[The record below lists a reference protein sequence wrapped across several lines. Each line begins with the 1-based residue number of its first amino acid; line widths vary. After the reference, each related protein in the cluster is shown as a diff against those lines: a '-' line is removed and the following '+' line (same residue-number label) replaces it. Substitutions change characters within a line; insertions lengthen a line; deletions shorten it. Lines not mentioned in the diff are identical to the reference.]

1 MRPTVSGAGCRT
13 ELSRLRPQL
22 SLKETI
28 TAQRALEVQLASSR
42 SADSTWEFK
51 TKELE
56 GRLRALEKENEMLR
70 QKVTKFQSPA
80 AR

>member
-1 MRPTVSGAGCRT
+1 M
-13 ELSRLRPQL
+13 SRLRPQL

-28 TAQRALEVQLASSR
+28 NAQRDLEGQLASSR
-42 SADSTWEFK
+42 SADSTRDFK

-70 QKVTKFQSPA
+70 QKVTRFQTPA
-80 AR
+80 AS

>member
-1 MRPTVSGAGCRT
+1 M
-13 ELSRLRPQL
+13 

-28 TAQRALEVQLASSR
+28 ATQRTLESQLASSR
-42 SADSTWEFK
+42 SADSTRDFK

-70 QKVTKFQSPA
+70 QKVTMLQSPA
-80 AR
+80 AG